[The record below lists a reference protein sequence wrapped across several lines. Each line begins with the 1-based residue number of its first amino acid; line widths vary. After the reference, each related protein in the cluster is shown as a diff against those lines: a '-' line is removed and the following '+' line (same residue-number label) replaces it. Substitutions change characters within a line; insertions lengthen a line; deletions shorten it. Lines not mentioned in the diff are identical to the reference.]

1 MNTKAPKKPKLAQ
14 IKNEM
19 MNPRRKLA
27 PLSTG
32 GTLHPVLEKHLGYCL
47 YKVALKFRAIV
58 DGYLFDEG
66 LIAPQFG
73 ILNILK
79 ESDGINQVSLGL
91 QMGIDKATIV
101 KLIDG
106 LEKLSYVVRVSSET
120 DRREK
125 YLQITPRGRKLLEQ
139 ITPEMRE
146 LESDFLAPLTAEE
159 KKVLLGAIPKL
170 MKPRE

>member
-1 MNTKAPKKPKLAQ
+1 MKTKSPKKPKLAQ

-19 MNPRRKLA
+19 LTARRKVLPA
-27 PLSTG
+27 HG
-32 GTLHPVLEKHLGYCL
+32 NKLHPVLEKHLGYCL
-47 YKVALKFRAIV
+47 YKVALKFRTLV
-58 DGYLFDEG
+58 DNFLLEEG
-66 LIAPQFG
+66 IIAPQFG

-79 ESDGINQVSLGL
+79 ESQGLNQISLGL

-125 YLQITPRGRKLLEQ
+125 YLQLTPRGLKFLEQ
-139 ITPEMRE
+139 IIPDMKK
-146 LESDFLAPLTAEE
+146 LEGEFLEPLNADE
-159 KKVLLGAIPKL
+159 KRILLGAIPKL
-170 MKPRE
+170 MRSQE

>member
-1 MNTKAPKKPKLAQ
+1 MKTKTPKKPQLVQ

-19 MNPRRKLA
+19 MSARRRI
-27 PLSTG
+27 PSNG

-47 YKVALKFRAIV
+47 YKVALKLRSIV
-58 DGYLFDEG
+58 DAAIAEEG
-66 LIAPQFG
+66 IIAPQFG

-79 ESDGINQVSLGL
+79 ESQGLNQISLGL

-125 YLQITPRGRKLLEQ
+125 YLQLTPRGLKFLDQ
-139 ITPEMRE
+139 ITPHMKKLE
-146 LESDFLAPLTAEE
+146 LEFLEPLSAEE
-159 KKVLLGAIPKL
+159 RKILLGSIPKL
-170 MKPRE
+170 MKPRA